1 MVLHRSGHRAWSVA
15 IALVLAG
22 LLVVGFAPGRADA
35 AERVGRRLQMVSLT
49 NADRTQ
55 HDRDALAFQAR
66 LSRYAKEHSR
76 AMARKGYIFHS
87 TEEQLR
93 AALGDVKWSLGG
105 ENVGVGGS
113 LDSLQ
118 RAFMA
123 SKLHR
128 QNILNKTYDH
138 MAVGIVKSDDS
149 LWITVIFYG

>member
-1 MVLHRSGHRAWSVA
+1 MVLHRSGHRAWSVT
-15 IALVLAG
+15 IDLVLAG
-22 LLVVGFAPGRADA
+22 LLVAGYAPGRADA
-35 AERVGRRLQMVSLT
+35 ADRIGRRLQMVSLT
-49 NADRTQ
+49 NVDRTQ
-55 HDRDALAFQAR
+55 HDRNALAFQAQV
-66 LSRYAKEHSR
+66 SRYAKEHSR
-76 AMARKGYIFHS
+76 AMARRGYIFHS

-93 AALGDVKWSLGG
+93 AALGDVRWSLGG

-149 LWITVIFYG
+149 MWITVIFSG